1 LRNQQ
6 GELVDTALVDLVV
19 VDAMD
24 TGSKAVWE
32 PQSIRELF
40 LTRARPSEIGLSS
53 IGGWLH
59 PIETTGETG
68 LHVVLG
74 PKGTTRVS
82 APIAPGLIC
91 DVKVVSHELFDDK
104 KPMTITHTPS
114 TIALDGERELV
125 LKPGQQMSV
134 SFNRCGPLVVN
145 LERTLADAAKT
156 GLMIGNATPPTTI
169 PLH

>member
-1 LRNQQ
+1 
-6 GELVDTALVDLVV
+6 
-19 VDAMD
+19 
-24 TGSKAVWE
+24 
-32 PQSIRELF
+32 
-40 LTRARPSEIGLSS
+40 
-53 IGGWLH
+53 
-59 PIETTGETG
+59 
-68 LHVVLG
+68 
-74 PKGTTRVS
+74 
-82 APIAPGLIC
+82 
-91 DVKVVSHELFDDK
+91 VKVVSHELFDDK